1 MSGKPKITALI
12 DTYNQE
18 RFIAEAI
25 ESVLAQDF
33 PASEMEILVV
43 DDGSTDST
51 PEIVRRY
58 GERVRYIRK
67 ENGGQASALNL
78 GFAEARGEI
87 VAMLDGD
94 DVWLPNKLSRVAAE
108 FANDPDVC
116 VVCHPGI
123 GWLSDRNLEIEDQ
136 TFHPVRGKMPLGQE
150 DLLRY
155 GDYGTWGMAL
165 RRDTASALFPL
176 PEGLEIYAD
185 TYLVF
190 LAIFVGKVVGIKECL
205 TKYRYHSS
213 NLASFR
219 DPDAAKAKR
228 RWACYARA
236 IQEARKWLE
245 VHHCDLGRPDV
256 AAYIKRHELVEQ
268 MLRYYCA
275 PPGRAEYFRY
285 LRDLQELYRPLWT
298 RRYRAFHRLLSLA
311 GFVLGYQRFVGLRE
325 QYRGSRLSV
334 RARESL
340 LPVSR
345 QGAALS

>member
-1 MSGKPKITALI
+1 VAEKPYITALI

-78 GFAEARGEI
+78 GFAEAHGEI

-94 DVWLPNKLSRVAAE
+94 DVWLPSKISRVAAE
-108 FANDPDVC
+108 FANDPDVF
-116 VVCHPGI
+116 VVCHPGFAWI
-123 GWLSDRNLEIEDQ
+123 SDRNVEIEDQ
-136 TFHPVRGKMPLGQE
+136 AFHPVRGKMPLGQE

-176 PEGLEIYAD
+176 PAGLEIYAD

-190 LAIFVGKVVGIKECL
+190 LAIFVGKVVGVKECL

-219 DPDAAKAKR
+219 EQDEAKAKR
-228 RWACYARA
+228 RWACYSKA
-236 IQEARKWLE
+236 IEEARKWL
-245 VHHCDLGRPDV
+245 VGHKYDLGRPDL
-256 AAYIKRHELVEQ
+256 AAYLKRHELVEH
-268 MLRYYCA
+268 MLRYYFV
-275 PPGRAEYFRY
+275 PPGRAEYFRH
-285 LRDLQELYRPLWT
+285 LRDFQTLYRPLWT
-298 RRYRAFHRLLSLA
+298 LRYRAFHTLLSLA
-311 GFVLGYQRFVGLRE
+311 GFVLGYERYVELRE
-325 QYRGSRLSV
+325 RYRGSRLSV
-334 RARESL
+334 RGRESL
-340 LPVSR
+340 LPVS
-345 QGAALS
+345 GEEAALP